1 MLPKDDIAFVHANPE
16 DANMFHLYQTM
27 LHGENDI
34 YFRDARECERLGT
47 ERVKAF
53 ILDSLKS
60 PHSALFVLKDM
71 NTRDIFAH
79 IHIQVGQTQRN
90 KHKAEIYL
98 GVLEQFQA
106 IGVGKKMMEIAEF
119 WARKEGVERLQL
131 SVFAN
136 NEKAINFYQKHGFV
150 QEGTLINGVKL
161 AENEYVDEIIMGK
174 LVQPIELENKQDN

>member
-1 MLPKDDIAFVHANPE
+1 MLPKENIVFVHANPE

-34 YFRDARECERLGT
+34 YFRDAIECERLGT
-47 ERVKAF
+47 NKVKSF

-71 NTRDIFAH
+71 NTREIFAH
-79 IHIQVGQTQRN
+79 IHIQVGQTARN

-98 GVLEQFQA
+98 GVLKQFQG

-119 WARKEGVERLQL
+119 WARKEGIERLQL
-131 SVFAN
+131 SVFQN
-136 NEKAINFYQKHGFV
+136 NEKAIHFYQTHDFEI
-150 QEGTLINGVKL
+150 EGILKNGVKL
-161 AENEYVDEIIMGK
+161 SADEYIDEIVMGK
-174 LVQPIELENKQDN
+174 IIQPLNFEETPA